1 MKRQIIIFFIL
12 ILQFLIFNLQ
22 SLAQCAMCKAV
33 IESNQKGGGGVGAGL
48 NDGILYLMAMPYA
61 MVFIGLYFWRKNRK
75 LEASNNE

>member
-1 MKRQIIIFFIL
+1 MRKVVIYTVVTLLFCTVFWL
-12 ILQFLIFNLQ
+12 EVD
-22 SLAQCAMCKAV
+22 AQCAMCKAV